1 MFPVISWGNRLTKAG
16 QRRAAPNDGADTT
29 ILPAELSSGPA
40 NQTLTATL
48 YSNSQTF
55 YAETVGRGAVDLAVS
70 LYSNTE
76 AFYGPVVAIA
86 ATSQGLSQAD
96 RFNNTEAFYAPSV
109 GVGPVTLTPSLYSSS
124 QTFYVPEV
132 GVGSVS
138 VYPSLYANDQTFYTQ
153 SVGVGAVD
161 LAPSLVT
168 NSVTFYPLVIDQ
180 TGGTQALLAPM
191 FENVSE
197 VYAPATGAVLIAE
210 LIDFSGYATAGYV
223 EPGYVSDNF
232 YIHQID
238 APVEVKHGGD
248 DAYHRGWDKAAWK
261 KKQKR
266 DELITE
272 TIEAT
277 YRKLMGIEPEPE
289 VVAVLKKE
297 AKQSKVEQDYTKE
310 LQFIEWLSEQIAAI
324 QEKRHLEELDDEET
338 LLLLL

>member
-1 MFPVISWGNRLTKAG
+1 MFPVISWGGRLTTAG
-16 QRRAAPNDGADTT
+16 QRRAAPNDGTQTT
-29 ILPAELSSGPA
+29 ILPAELSAGPS

-55 YAETVGRGAVDLAVS
+55 YAETVGRGAVDLAVA
-70 LYSNTE
+70 LYSNAE

-109 GVGPVTLTPSLYSSS
+109 GVGAVTLTPSLYSSS
-124 QTFYVPEV
+124 QTFYASTVT
-132 GVGSVS
+132 VGSVS

-161 LAPSLVT
+161 LAPELVT
-168 NSVTFYPLVIDQ
+168 NSVAFYPLVIDQ

-197 VYAPATGAVLIAE
+197 FYAPATGVVLFAD
-210 LIDFSGYATAGYV
+210 LIDFRTYAVEGYV
-223 EPGYVSDNF
+223 ADGYVDTF
-232 YIHQID
+232 YTANIV
-238 APVEVKHGGD
+238 APEEVKHGGD
-248 DAYHRGWDKAAWK
+248 DAYHHTGWDKAAWK
-261 KKQKR
+261 KKHKR
-266 DELITE
+266 EELITE

-310 LQFIEWLSEQIAAI
+310 LQFIEWLSEQISAI
-324 QEKRHLEELDDEET
+324 QQKRYLEELDDEEA